1 MSNYNLS
8 RGEELFFR
16 EIENLKHDN
25 PRMKNTIGF
34 TASLFAGKVGVMPE
48 GNLSEVTFTD
58 EKELMFQLN
67 AVPSYKKLANS
78 ILFTAQNCKETD
90 LVSMIKFIVK
100 SYNNGDGNI
109 TKTTS
114 DNSTEISAQKLQENE
129 EIENIAKLHE
139 NLSEEIMFEDND
151 GNLISKTISVDNI
164 DLIDDFEDE
173 DLTVE
178 GMRNTGMIDVN
189 FDTLSDNPVTKT
201 NSRNILPLGKLE
213 VDSEGN
219 PVIICPFTGSTN
231 VYQINSGTYAS
242 FETDQPFRIVFNLA
256 DLKPDFN

>member
-16 EIENLKHDN
+16 EIENLKNDY

-34 TASLFAGKVGVMPE
+34 TASLFAGKVGVAPE
-48 GNLSEVTFTD
+48 GNLSEITFTD
-58 EKELMFQLN
+58 EAELMFQLN
-67 AVPSYKKLANS
+67 AVPSFRRLAHS

-90 LVSMIKFIVK
+90 VVSMLKFVVK
-100 SYNNGDGNI
+100 TYINGDGIPKRTI
-109 TKTTS
+109 TDTS
-114 DNSTEISAQKLQENE
+114 KEISHQKLQENE
-129 EIENIAKLHE
+129 EIENISKLHE
-139 NLSEEIMFEDND
+139 NLSEEIMLEDYD

-189 FDTLSDNPVTKT
+189 FDTLSDTPVTKT

-213 VDSEGN
+213 IDNEGN
-219 PVIICPFTGSTN
+219 PIIICPFTGSTN

-256 DLKPDFN
+256 DLKPDLN